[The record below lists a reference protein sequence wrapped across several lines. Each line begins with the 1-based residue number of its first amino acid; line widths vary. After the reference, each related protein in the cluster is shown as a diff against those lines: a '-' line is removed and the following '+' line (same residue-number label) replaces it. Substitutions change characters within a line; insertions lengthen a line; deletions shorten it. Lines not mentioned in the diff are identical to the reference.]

1 MLIEKLF
8 ISQKLEIP
16 HIYVSSNMDKL
27 TVVYLYRRIL
37 SKGKDQS
44 ITRKNNGDGSPKCL
58 VG

>member
-16 HIYVSSNMDKL
+16 HIYVNSKMDKL
-27 TVVYLYRRIL
+27 TVVYLYRGIL

-44 ITRKNNGDGSPKCL
+44 ITM
-58 VG
+58 